1 MSQPFVVSKADLHL
15 HTTASDGVATVEQL
29 LMYVTRRTDLRVIA
43 VTDHDTI
50 AGAQQAQAL
59 VVARGLPVE
68 VIVGEEITSRDG
80 HIVGLWLR
88 EVVPPGLSAAETVAA
103 VHAQGGLAFAA
114 HPFFRSRRPARPGAP
129 MIEGV
134 GRLLKRV
141 AFDAVEVINGTPCL
155 QVTNLMARR
164 FNRLHCG
171 LPEIGASD
179 AHILAAVGKSHT
191 LFYGTTAADL
201 RRALQTGAVM
211 AATAWYRPTEL
222 AAYAAFYIRIT
233 RAQRAA

>member
-1 MSQPFVVSKADLHL
+1 
-15 HTTASDGVATVEQL
+15 
-29 LMYVTRRTDLRVIA
+29 
-43 VTDHDTI
+43 
-50 AGAQQAQAL
+50 
-59 VVARGLPVE
+59 
-68 VIVGEEITSRDG
+68 
-80 HIVGLWLR
+80 
-88 EVVPPGLSAAETVAA
+88 
-103 VHAQGGLAFAA
+103 
-114 HPFFRSRRPARPGAP
+114 
-129 MIEGV
+129 
-134 GRLLKRV
+134 
-141 AFDAVEVINGTPCL
+141 
-155 QVTNLMARR
+155 MARR

-201 RRALQTGAVM
+201 RRALQSGAVM